1 MIKFLNKRVFPN
13 YKTGR
18 IGDTTGFR
26 LKNPPF
32 FLSLEHIDMIYDSK
46 IGVDMLQTTD
56 NPNIP
61 LFLLC

>member
-1 MIKFLNKRVFPN
+1 
-13 YKTGR
+13 
-18 IGDTTGFR
+18 
-26 LKNPPF
+26 
-32 FLSLEHIDMIYDSK
+32 MIYDSK